1 MVGLWLA
8 RQSRGGDRVRVAPYI
23 VRDVILSLNR
33 VFKLNGRLLN
43 TVEPQVHMAQ
53 RLRYRVG
60 IG

>member
-1 MVGLWLA
+1 M
-8 RQSRGGDRVRVAPYI
+8 RVAPYI
-23 VRDVILSLNR
+23 VRDVTGSLNI

>member
-33 VFKLNGRLLN
+33 EFKLTGRVLNIVELQAHSLL
-43 TVEPQVHMAQ
+43 
-53 RLRYRVG
+53 
-60 IG
+60 

>member
-33 VFKLNGRLLN
+33 EFKLTGRVLN
-43 TVEPQVHMAQ
+43 IVELQAHRNVC
-53 RLRYRVG
+53 LCVCVSV
-60 IG
+60 

>member
-33 VFKLNGRLLN
+33 VFELNGRLLN
-43 TVEPQVHMAQ
+43 NVEPPAHN
-53 RLRYRVG
+53 
-60 IG
+60 ITCI